1 MGETNDRAWSINV
14 LQSVGNTDFLFA
26 RSIRPASS
34 SVSSR
39 DRISLTRLR
48 RRLTERRRQKQRP
61 ITRDLE
67 EQRKE
72 EDSSGKESWG
82 NRESNVSN
90 ASHVLVARNSCQLRN
105 TTVSSLLPF
114 VFARVSSSFFSVRLF
129 FLSILCISFAKRAR
143 AAFPFLLVLQPL
155 SISLSLSLSLSRNS
169 SVEISPNDGSRAQD
183 CRPDTN

>member
-143 AAFPFLLVLQPL
+143 AAFPFLLVRQPL
-155 SISLSLSLSLSRNS
+155 SISLSLSLFLAIPRSK
-169 SVEISPNDGSRAQD
+169 
-183 CRPDTN
+183 